1 MSNEELVAAY
11 RRILTAK
18 SRRRDH
24 STDPRL
30 ERNKRLTAR
39 MFIDIVSNKDYAVA
53 DEIFAPDFYWPQ
65 FDLHGPEGVR
75 TWAREFHAG
84 WPDVRDIIEM
94 QVAEGDMVITLVTV
108 YGTQTGPWLGLP
120 PTGKFVAF
128 PAVGIDRVVD
138 GKIVERSSTYN
149 FAEVMRG
156 VGLDKLPDAR
166 SGRLQSTSTQARR
179 GVTS

>member
-1 MSNEELVAAY
+1 MSNEELVCAY
-11 RRILTAK
+11 RRILSGDA
-18 SRRRDH
+18 RRRDH
-24 STDPRL
+24 SQDPRL
-30 ERNKRLTAR
+30 ERNKRLAAR
-39 MFIDIVSNKDYAVA
+39 MFTDIVSDKNYAAA

-94 QVAEGDMVITLVTV
+94 QVAEGDMVVTLVTV

-128 PAVGIDRVVD
+128 PAVGIDRIVS
-138 GKIVERSSTYN
+138 GRIVERSSTYN

-156 VGLDKLPDAR
+156 LGLYQLPGAPGGSAR
-166 SGRLQSTSTQARR
+166 AESAAKVR
-179 GVTS
+179 

>member
-1 MSNEELVAAY
+1 MSNEDFVRAY
-11 RRILTAK
+11 RRILSEK

-24 STDPRL
+24 SGDARL
-30 ERNKRLTAR
+30 ERNKRLAAR
-39 MFIDIVSNKDYAVA
+39 MFIDIVSDKNYAAA

-84 WPDVRDIIEM
+84 WSDVRDIIEM
-94 QVAEGDMVITLVTV
+94 QVAEGGMVVTLVTV
-108 YGTQTGPWLGLP
+108 YGTQTGPWMGMP
-120 PTGKFVAF
+120 ATGKFVAF
-128 PAVGIDRVVD
+128 PAVGIDRIVN

-156 VGLDKLPDAR
+156 LGLQQLPGSPAR
-166 SGRLQSTSTQARR
+166 QSGPASAAKVR
-179 GVTS
+179 